1 MTNFKKIFFSSI
13 KTLNLKFRILLQSR
27 SGQSLGEVLV
37 GLTIGAILI
46 GAASFLVVN
55 TLRSNASLEK
65 SQKGIQVAQE
75 LLDKIRS
82 WGSADWF
89 NVYDLSKGS
98 SDKYFLNASSSEL
111 LVINGEESV
120 LSDDVTY
127 GLVGHWKMD
136 EATSTVAYD
145 SSGNSA
151 NGTLTSSPIR
161 ATSTCKI
168 AGCLVFSNNY
178 VSVSAAPSIS
188 SAGTLSAWTSVSS
201 WGTGYDSVI
210 FKGPG
215 VSWASIDYGIFRNS
229 SASQF
234 LGTIND
240 GTNNM
245 SGSGPKSST
254 ITLGQWYHLVF
265 TWNGTVSKFYT
276 NGIETGSYN
285 WTYSAGARSQN
296 MALGKEVGGSV
307 YPLNG
312 SIDDVRIYNRA
323 LSADEIKQIYQSSVY
338 TRSFSVENVCRSTGA
353 TGEITGSGDS
363 CAGGSANDPST
374 QQVTVSVGWV
384 TGATSTQLS
393 LTDYLTRWKNAIFEQ
408 ADWSGG
414 LDTSGSYTNSS
425 DAYSSTTNTN
435 IGTGVIL
442 ELP

>member
-1 MTNFKKIFFSSI
+1 MTNFKKVFFSSI

-65 SQKGIQVAQE
+65 SQKGVQIAQE
-75 LLDKIRS
+75 LLDKARS

-89 NVYDLSKGS
+89 NIYDLSKGS
-98 SDKYFLNASSSEL
+98 SNKYFLNASSSEL
-111 LVINGEESV
+111 FSINGEEGI

-136 EATSTVAYD
+136 EATSTTVYD
-145 SSGNSA
+145 AMGDY
-151 NGTLTSSPIR
+151 NGSMYGSPIR
-161 ATSTCKI
+161 STSTCKI
-168 AGCLVFSNNY
+168 AYCLDFNGSTDY
-178 VSVSAAPSIS
+178 VNIPDSDGLDIGQPELTVSAWINPD
-188 SAGTLSAWTSVSS
+188 TLTATTFAV
-201 WGTGYDSVI
+201 VN
-210 FKGPG
+210 K
-215 VSWASIDYGIFRNS
+215 NS
-229 SASQF
+229 PY
-234 LGTIND
+234 LLWID
-240 GTNNM
+240 GTNKRVTT
-245 SGSGPKSST
+245 GLQQGVT
-254 ITLGQWYHLVF
+254 WY
-265 TWNGTVSKFYT
+265 WAY
-276 NGIETGSYN
+276 
-285 WTYSAGARSQN
+285 
-296 MALGKEVGGSV
+296 GGSNSIATSTWTHILFSYDGTSRKIYV
-307 YPLNG
+307 NG
-312 SIDDVRIYNRA
+312 AQSGNTDTQISGNISVGTASINLGRDGCCNRYYFNGKIDDVRVYNRA
-323 LSADEIKQIYQSSVY
+323 LSADEIKQIYESSVY

-374 QQVTVSVGWV
+374 QQITVSVGWV
-384 TGATSTQLS
+384 IGATSTQLS

-425 DAYSSTTNTN
+425 DSYSSTTNTN